1 MDDELLLRARTL
13 TAAAQVIAQQLEHT
27 KLISNNNTNNNSD
40 YNDVP
45 SPERLKQHNHHVHFR
60 HPEEVEDKLYS
71 WKGACIKGSSLITT
85 FTDIRPWC
93 PRGSILILNG
103 HSYTIS
109 MEGDYSGTRI
119 TLSND
124 FVQDTNLD
132 CMISIGGNELEQARK
147 KNNKKVIK
155 RDIQPVS
162 SSAIQSAVQDL
173 DFITNMKA
181 VRNENNGNNKNNNNN
196 TKKIKNNENNRT
208 HSAPTGLI
216 NAEYINQ
223 NDNECT
229 KRDIKDTIAY
239 KMSSYEE
246 LYTRK
251 DSVDSKVQR
260 EKAAKRVLQKMKEDK
275 LKKIQEEKEIVEK
288 NERIRAESESK
299 AKILREKTLKRLAE
313 KKTTVI
319 EQPQIT
325 ENEEEKQKQ
334 IAEKMANLE
343 LKAKRCRNETRKRL
357 ELLKAQDREKEKNRL
372 SGIEKKLKEI
382 SEAKKVTIP
391 TRYAMG
397 QYPKDKSPN
406 FELISMKLR
415 DEKDSIAAEYDVMY
429 GSEEEDDVCQNL
441 ELDREE
447 IDNRDDDRESEMNL
461 SVDSIEANTRNIRAD
476 SLESIGNDND
486 NDNVGYLRNHI
497 YGLENHNINNNN
509 DNDNG
514 PSSPS
519 SELTSSPSR
528 QTDSSMQKQKKK
540 IKKYKR
546 LPVIPVSVPYIPI
559 PSQQIDLR

>member
-1 MDDELLLRARTL
+1 MDDELLMRARTL
-13 TAAAQVIAQQLEHT
+13 TAAAQVIAQQLEDT
-27 KLISNNNTNNNSD
+27 KILSNNNKD
-40 YNDVP
+40 NDNDIP
-45 SPERLKQHNHHVHFR
+45 SPERLKQHNHHIHF
-60 HPEEVEDKLYS
+60 HNPEEVEDKSYS

-85 FTDIRPWC
+85 FSDIRTWC
-93 PRGSILILNG
+93 PRGSTIILNG
-103 HSYTIS
+103 HPYIIS
-109 MEGDYSGTRI
+109 MEGDYSGTRV
-119 TLSND
+119 TLSSD
-124 FVQDTNLD
+124 FIQDTNLD
-132 CMISIGGNELEQARK
+132 CMISIGGNELEQAK
-147 KNNKKVIK
+147 KKNKKVIK

-173 DFITNMKA
+173 DYITNMKA
-181 VRNENNGNNKNNNNN
+181 IRNNIEQNNGNNKNI
-196 TKKIKNNENNRT
+196 KKIKSNDNNTSNRT
-208 HSAPTGLI
+208 QSAPTGLI
-216 NAEYINQ
+216 NAEFINQ
-223 NDNECT
+223 DDNDYS

-239 KMSSYEE
+239 KLSSYEE

-275 LKKIQEEKEIVEK
+275 VKKIQEEKEIIQK
-288 NERIRAESESK
+288 NERIRAESELK

-313 KKTTVI
+313 KKTVV
-319 EQPQIT
+319 EQIHQVT

-343 LKAKRCRNETRKRL
+343 LKAKKCRNETRKRL

-372 SGIEKKLKEI
+372 LGIEKKLKEI

-397 QYPKDKSPN
+397 HNSKDRSPN
-406 FELISMKLR
+406 PELISMKIR
-415 DEKDSIAAEYDVMY
+415 DEQYSIAAEYDVMY

-441 ELDREE
+441 EIDREE
-447 IDNRDDDRESEMNL
+447 IEYRDDDRESETNL
-461 SVDSIEANTRNIRAD
+461 SVDSIEENTRNIRAD
-476 SLESIGNDND
+476 SLESIDKDNYNDND
-486 NDNVGYLRNHI
+486 NIGYLRNHM
-497 YGLENHNINNNN
+497 YGIDNNNN
-509 DNDNG
+509 NNNNSIDNG

-528 QTDSSMQKQKKK
+528 QTDSSIQKQKKK

-559 PSQQIDLR
+559 PIQDNLR